1 MQSCTKFDVPI
12 LPGLKRGHKMGAK
25 ICKKRAIFFVALGLK
40 NDDLIVFEL
49 FDKIYSE
56 FCSNGIPKN
65 KIHT

>member
-12 LPGLKRGHKMGAK
+12 LPGLKRGHKMGSK
-25 ICKKRAIFFVALGLK
+25 ICKKGQFFFAQGLK
-40 NDDLIVFEL
+40 NDDLIVFKL